1 MAIVLLL
8 LLFSCRKVIDRNLK
22 SLDRLSDT
30 VRHLSENHFDKS
42 IPYHGRHDEIGE
54 LQRSFS
60 LMQKAL
66 AEHIR
71 EMHQKNETLTQR
83 NAELQEAYE
92 RGQEDERAKALI
104 LGNVTGQ
111 FLPPVQAISA
121 ATSQL
126 SMHYQDFAK
135 QEMTS
140 LKTEITA
147 QSETITTLSDQ
158 MLKI

>member
-1 MAIVLLL
+1 
-8 LLFSCRKVIDRNLK
+8 
-22 SLDRLSDT
+22 
-30 VRHLSENHFDKS
+30 
-42 IPYHGRHDEIGE
+42 
-54 LQRSFS
+54 
-60 LMQKAL
+60 MQKAL
-66 AEHIR
+66 AEYIR
-71 EMHQKNETLTQR
+71 EMHQKTETLTQR

-126 SMHYQDFAK
+126 STHYQDYTK
-135 QEMTS
+135 QEMAS

-147 QSETITTLSDQ
+147 QSETITALSDQ